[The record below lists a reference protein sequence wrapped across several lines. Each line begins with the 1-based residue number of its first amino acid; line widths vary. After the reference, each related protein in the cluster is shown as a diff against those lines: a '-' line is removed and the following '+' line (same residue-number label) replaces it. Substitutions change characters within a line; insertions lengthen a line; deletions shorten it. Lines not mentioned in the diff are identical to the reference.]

1 MIWRSDLLQ
10 DKAVALAR
18 MFMQGVHF
26 FTDPTTSFFSPQWYK
41 KPDYNFFETYK
52 SYRKLYPNQPFYML
66 RPQMPWELWDIM
78 QEISPDW
85 IQPNPPS
92 SGMLGESG
100 PGEVL
105 RCFLE
110 EVDFLLGSHSF
121 T

>member
-1 MIWRSDLLQ
+1 
-10 DKAVALAR
+10 
-18 MFMQGVHF
+18 
-26 FTDPTTSFFSPQWYK
+26 
-41 KPDYNFFETYK
+41 
-52 SYRKLYPNQPFYML
+52 
-66 RPQMPWELWDIM
+66 MPWELWDIM